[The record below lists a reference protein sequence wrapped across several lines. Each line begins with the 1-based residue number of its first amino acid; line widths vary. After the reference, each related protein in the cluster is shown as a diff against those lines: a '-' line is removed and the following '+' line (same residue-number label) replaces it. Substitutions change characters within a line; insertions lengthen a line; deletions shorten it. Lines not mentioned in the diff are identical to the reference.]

1 MPHQWQVVATMLTYY
16 KGVKIIAQQFGDASK
31 TTDMMEGIMG
41 VGWGYGLDTPYYNI
55 IDQLAAQGII
65 HSRAFSLDLASINV
79 AQGNTTSLFRF
90 GVYD

>member
-1 MPHQWQVVATMLTYY
+1 
-16 KGVKIIAQQFGDASK
+16 
-31 TTDMMEGIMG
+31 MG

-55 IDQLAAQGII
+55 IDQLAAQGIT